1 MPLFPAAKLSDP
13 VIGIDFHAVIIPPA
27 PAPVPMVPHPYMGP
41 ILLWFTPTFPKID
54 VFINSVPAVS
64 VGAMGMFAHIPMGLP
79 APPGFPNLL
88 SYWKRHLICIPKTIG
103 LGLLTLFAN
112 LAISAI
118 SSLIPKPPAVESFI
132 KDVTGVD
139 TSSKGAVWNTIKGT
153 FDSYTKW
160 QTWAKLLLP
169 PLPFPGDQGSSA
181 IGSPNVTANGG
192 NIGFVAPLMA
202 TSCSDLQFVP
212 NAAVLG
218 FSNVLVG
225 VSIMAMVRGL
235 AVNAAQGAVSA
246 GVGKAAAA
254 AGKLPGMMSKG

>member
-27 PAPVPMVPHPYMGP
+27 PAPIPMVPHPYMGP
-41 ILLWFTPTFPKID
+41 ILLWFTPTFPKIN

-88 SYWKRHLICIPKTIG
+88 AYWKRHLICIPKTLG
-103 LGLLTLFAN
+103 LALLTLFAN

-132 KDVTGVD
+132 HDVTGVD
-139 TSSKGAVWNTIKGT
+139 TSSKAAVWETIKGT
-153 FDSYTKW
+153 FASYTKW

-181 IGSPNVTANGG
+181 IGSPNVTVNGG
-192 NIGFVAPLMA
+192 NLGFVAPLMA

-225 VSIMAMVRGL
+225 VSLLAMVRGL
-235 AVNAAQGAVSA
+235 AVHAAQAGVSAAVSS
-246 GVGKAAAA
+246 A
-254 AGKLPGMMSKG
+254 AGKVCAGKSHP